1 MARLLFLTERFP
13 PDIGGL
19 ARSAGRITQVIT
31 QLGIEVDVVAWS
43 RQLQPGQIQGPEP
56 EQIPRVYRIG
66 LYRQWDMSLPV
77 TLNLLDGLQAQYG
90 YDGIWGHYLFPA
102 GFMAAWFG
110 QLRGIRCTVSARGN
124 DVDRGLFPPGD
135 FARLQWT
142 LQAADRISAVSQD
155 LIDKIQV
162 LCQREDVILLQNAVD
177 GGLFSPT
184 DPTSDQGTSRPV
196 SRESLGVDP
205 DEWILGFSGELREKK
220 GQAHLL
226 EALRSVRAHHPA
238 CLLVIGEIRGSQEA
252 VLQVF
257 AAHYPEDAQRLIV
270 TGHLRDPEQVV
281 QHLRLCDLYLQPSL
295 WEGMPNA
302 LLEAMATQLCCLVS
316 DAGGIPEVITH
327 SQTGF
332 ILPRRQLDHLG
343 TAIIECMEW
352 DVSVR
357 QRIGQAARQHVLE
370 TFNADREK
378 QRVQDLLDLWLGS
391 TRIDPM
397 GSAVLR
403 SQDHANCSNVQ
414 DR

>member
-19 ARSAGRITQVIT
+19 ASSAGRITQVIT
-31 QLGIEVDVVAWS
+31 QLGIEVDVVVWS
-43 RQLQPGQIQGPEP
+43 RQLQPGQLQEPEP
-56 EQIPRVYRIG
+56 DRLLRVYRIG

-77 TLNLLDGLQAQYG
+77 TLNLLDGLQDRYG

-102 GFMAAWFG
+102 GFMAAWFA

-155 LIDKIQV
+155 LVRKLQV
-162 LCQREDVILLQNAVD
+162 LCGRQDVILLQNAVD
-177 GGLFSPT
+177 GGVFAPADSTSNQSPL
-184 DPTSDQGTSRPV
+184 RPI
-196 SRESLGVDP
+196 SRESLGIDP

-220 GQAHLL
+220 GQAYLL
-226 EALRSVRAHHPA
+226 EALRAVRAHHPA
-238 CLLVIGEIRGSQEA
+238 CLLVVGEMRGSQEA
-252 VLQVF
+252 ALQVF

-281 QHLRLCDLYLQPSL
+281 HHLRLCDLYLQPSL

-302 LLEAMATQLCCLVS
+302 LLEAMATQLCCLGS
-316 DAGGIPEVITH
+316 DAGGIPEVMTH
-327 SQTGF
+327 GQTGF
-332 ILPRRQLDHLG
+332 ILPRGQLDHLG
-343 TAIIECMEW
+343 TAIIECMEL
-352 DVSVR
+352 DISIR
-357 QRIGQAARQHVLE
+357 QKIAQAARQHVLA

-378 QRVQDLLDLWLGS
+378 QSIQNLLAQLLGS
-391 TRIDPM
+391 TP
-397 GSAVLR
+397 LR
-403 SQDHANCSNVQ
+403 
-414 DR
+414 